1 MLINQIKK
9 RLLYFGRLAVL
20 RPSAIELIMSSYFVK
35 TQFTTMLFIG
45 TPDAASIA
53 ALLCSVIVSAGHSS
67 SAFTT
72 PQLPS
77 TSPIIHVQIPRNIAP
92 SRPTSSLLSKWD
104 NLVDEDEDDDGDGG
118 LDFGE
123 ELPGPRDM
131 RYIEFNIGRQHRNFV
146 DIRTAGGPEMTLD
159 VYSRKPGDDVFWFTG
174 KVARVSDVTPEQ
186 AVARQWSLI
195 ETHAARLRPIEL
207 YPSRGRLELW
217 TAPGDSEM
225 DVAYNRPTV
234 QFVQM
239 KRPEDGVGGLDAIK
253 PGFVGFQGEIYEG
266 GEEGFRTWRN
276 DDGTPAKPE
285 ITDTPEK
292 GEKRAPT
299 DAEMEDI
306 QELLKGKDL
315 NEFFDNE

>member
-1 MLINQIKK
+1 M
-9 RLLYFGRLAVL
+9 
-20 RPSAIELIMSSYFVK
+20 PPHSAFA
-35 TQFTTMLFIG
+35 TMLFV
-45 TPDAASIA
+45 TPDAAASTITV
-53 ALLCSVIVSAGHSS
+53 LLCSVIVSAGHSL
-67 SAFTT
+67 AFTA
-72 PQLPS
+72 PQIPL
-77 TSPIIHVQIPRNIAP
+77 TSPTVQIARKIAV
-92 SRPTSSLLSKWD
+92 SRSSTSSLPRFSSKWD
-104 NLVDEDEDDDGDGG
+104 NLVDEDDDDDGG

-131 RYIEFNIGRQHRNFV
+131 RYIEFNIGRQNRNFV

-174 KVARVSDVTPEQ
+174 KVARVSDVAPEQ

-207 YPSRGRLELW
+207 YPSRGKLELW
-217 TAPGDSEM
+217 TAPGDSEL

-239 KRPEDGVGGLDAIK
+239 KRPEEGVDGLDAIK

-285 ITDTPEK
+285 IIDTPEK

-315 NEFFDNE
+315 NELFDN

>member
-1 MLINQIKK
+1 MINYTIIGNQIKK
-9 RLLYFGRLAVL
+9 RLLYSERLAVL
-20 RPSAIELIMSSYFVK
+20 RRSRAPHYFVK
-35 TQFTTMLFIG
+35 TSQETTMLFIR
-45 TPDAASIA
+45 TQDAASLT

-67 SAFTT
+67 AFTT
-72 PQLPS
+72 PQLS
-77 TSPIIHVQIPRNIAP
+77 SASPIIQIPRNIAP
-92 SRPTSSLLSKWD
+92 SRSTSSLLSKWD
-104 NLVDEDEDDDGDGG
+104 NLVDEDDDDGDGDGG

-174 KVARVSDVTPEQ
+174 KVARVSDVAPEQ

-207 YPSRGRLELW
+207 YPSRGKLELW
-217 TAPGDSEM
+217 TAPGDSEL

-239 KRPEDGVGGLDAIK
+239 KRPEEGVEGLDAIK

-285 ITDTPEK
+285 IIDTPEK

-315 NEFFDNE
+315 NELFDN

>member
-1 MLINQIKK
+1 M
-9 RLLYFGRLAVL
+9 
-20 RPSAIELIMSSYFVK
+20 
-35 TQFTTMLFIG
+35 
-45 TPDAASIA
+45 
-53 ALLCSVIVSAGHSS
+53 
-67 SAFTT
+67 
-72 PQLPS
+72 
-77 TSPIIHVQIPRNIAP
+77 
-92 SRPTSSLLSKWD
+92 
-104 NLVDEDEDDDGDGG
+104 DEDDDDDDDGS

-123 ELPGPRDM
+123 QLPGPRDM
-131 RYIEFNIGRQHRNFV
+131 RYIEFNIGRQNRNFV

-207 YPSRGRLELW
+207 YPSRGKLELW
-217 TAPGDSEM
+217 TARADSEM

-315 NEFFDNE
+315 NELFDNQ

>member
-1 MLINQIKK
+1 M
-9 RLLYFGRLAVL
+9 
-20 RPSAIELIMSSYFVK
+20 
-35 TQFTTMLFIG
+35 
-45 TPDAASIA
+45 
-53 ALLCSVIVSAGHSS
+53 
-67 SAFTT
+67 AFTT
-72 PQLPS
+72 PRLPS
-77 TSPIIHVQIPRNIAP
+77 TSLIIQIPRNIAP
-92 SRPTSSLLSKWD
+92 SRPTSSLPASKWD
-104 NLVDEDEDDDGDGG
+104 NLVDEDDDDDGG

-131 RYIEFNIGRQHRNFV
+131 RYIEFNIGRQNRNFV

-207 YPSRGRLELW
+207 YPSRGKLELW
-217 TAPGDSEM
+217 TCSGDSEM

-239 KRPEDGVGGLDAIK
+239 KRPEECVEGLDAIK

-266 GEEGFRTWRN
+266 GEGGFRTWRN

-285 ITDTPEK
+285 IIDTPEK

-315 NEFFDNE
+315 NEFFDN